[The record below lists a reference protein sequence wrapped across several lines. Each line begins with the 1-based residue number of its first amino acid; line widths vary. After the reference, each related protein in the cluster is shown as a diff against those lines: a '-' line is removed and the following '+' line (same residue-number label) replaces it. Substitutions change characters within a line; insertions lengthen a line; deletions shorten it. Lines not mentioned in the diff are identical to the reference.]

1 MVLAL
6 TDTTAAIARYA
17 GRLHRVA
24 GEGHHVASPLG
35 AWLLLALCGPASSG
49 EARDRLTEVVGC
61 DLDQAAAVAGG
72 LLSAPHPA
80 VAAAA
85 GVWWRNGVDGG
96 PLGRWLAGLPRAVEA
111 GELTGQAAL
120 DDWARRSTGGMIKTF
135 PVDMPPQ
142 LLLMLATALATR
154 VSWEE
159 PFDVVP
165 GAALGPHSRWAS
177 QLHRVLRTPQG
188 RWTGISTGWSH
199 DQFIAATGEAGDV
212 AVHTAQ
218 ARGGLRVTSV
228 AARPDVRAADVLA
241 AAHRLAGAIATGG
254 QVARRSLFDLPL
266 GAAPLWEIEER
277 AVWVETSD
285 GRYEECTAVLPAW
298 SADSVHDLT
307 HASLGFGVAAATLAE
322 LMNLDPSW
330 YRARQAVV
338 ARYSRTGFEAAAVT
352 SWAAAGAASVS
363 RRGLLRTAELR
374 FGHPFAVVAVTAGH
388 GHRSWQEAP
397 RRSPW
402 EGLPVFSAW
411 ITRPEDADTPA

>member
-1 MVLAL
+1 
-6 TDTTAAIARYA
+6 
-17 GRLHRVA
+17 
-24 GEGHHVASPLG
+24 
-35 AWLLLALCGPASSG
+35 
-49 EARDRLTEVVGC
+49 
-61 DLDQAAAVAGG
+61 
-72 LLSAPHPA
+72 
-80 VAAAA
+80 
-85 GVWWRNGVDGG
+85 VWWRDGVDSG
-96 PLGRWLAGLPRAVEA
+96 PLGRWLAGLPRAVEV

-120 DDWARRSTGGMIKTF
+120 DDWARRGTGGMIKTF
-135 PVDMPPQ
+135 PVDIPPQ
-142 LLLMLATALATR
+142 VLLVLATALATR

-177 QLHRVLRTPQG
+177 QLRRVLRTPQG
-188 RWTGISTGWSH
+188 RRTGISTGWSH

-228 AARPDVRAADVLA
+228 AARPGVRAADVLA

-254 QVARRSLFDLPL
+254 QVARRSLFDVPL

-277 AVWVETSD
+277 PVWVEASD

-330 YRARQAVV
+330 YQARQAAV

-352 SWAAAGAASVS
+352 GWAAAGAASVS

-374 FGHPFAVVAVTAGH
+374 FGHPFAVVAVTADH
-388 GHRSWQEAP
+388 GHRPWRPAP

-402 EGLPVFSAW
+402 QGLPVFSAW
-411 ITRPEDADTPA
+411 ITQPEDADARPPGSTTGPWNDTCPAS